1 MLQIAVCLTATGRV
15 IALQLDTGFIKW
27 SRLLP
32 LKGSSYKLVV
42 TRSYPSGSRCP
53 SEIALFFSAQENG
66 DRTVKAI
73 YFDATDGSQR
83 SSKEEWL
90 YNKID
95 SFPINGSKPFQILHL
110 PVLAPSRISRDS
122 STDHGKD
129 LFHQSAGTTVA
140 PGTTVAK
147 AKASHSIMIIT
158 GSRLSNKVSKRFNND
173 IIACAVIPPSALSS
187 NIQDS
192 ILSSSPSPSEQKK
205 KISSS
210 ILGDKIAIEI
220 ALNSSNHAGHNLIH
234 ALNSEHGFLETR
246 IINSVRL
253 PLEFPS
259 SPLCYGSSAIG
270 RVFYADKSGSSN
282 IVGVAYPNT
291 DDVSNSP
298 AQILGDDSLLIKY
311 LNHNLVAILS
321 ESLSPPME
329 SSSTSW
335 SGKIPVPTVD
345 VTLVDTVAGRILHRV
360 SHSHATISPPSFQH
374 DSLYVESQAAPK
386 IIISENWV
394 IYTYWNA
401 GKAKRTEVGVLALY
415 EGMMG
420 PFDLNPFKVPLQ
432 DPIFSSFSKKPPVVM
447 QRTFIFPKTV
457 EAISASVTANGIAT
471 KNPMFLLQSGQI
483 AVLPRRLLEPRR
495 PSGTPSKTEQQ
506 EGLFQYHPLLLPDG
520 RYYASLNQT
529 ILGLQVNARYA
540 FMKCYT

>member
-1 MLQIAVCLTATGRV
+1 M
-15 IALQLDTGFIKW
+15 
-27 SRLLP
+27 
-32 LKGSSYKLVV
+32 
-42 TRSYPSGSRCP
+42 
-53 SEIALFFSAQENG
+53 
-66 DRTVKAI
+66 
-73 YFDATDGSQR
+73 
-83 SSKEEWL
+83 
-90 YNKID
+90 
-95 SFPINGSKPFQILHL
+95 
-110 PVLAPSRISRDS
+110 
-122 STDHGKD
+122 
-129 LFHQSAGTTVA
+129 
-140 PGTTVAK
+140 
-147 AKASHSIMIIT
+147 
-158 GSRLSNKVSKRFNND
+158 
-173 IIACAVIPPSALSS
+173 
-187 NIQDS
+187 
-192 ILSSSPSPSEQKK
+192 
-205 KISSS
+205 SSS

-529 ILGLQVNARYA
+529 ILGLQRVFVAPALIESTTLVLATGVDTYFMRVTPSKTFDLLAADFNHIFLALLTAGLA
-540 FMKCYT
+540 FSVIILRNMDRRKKLNGAWQ

>member
-1 MLQIAVCLTATGRV
+1 MR
-15 IALQLDTGFIKW
+15 DT
-27 SRLLP
+27 
-32 LKGSSYKLVV
+32 
-42 TRSYPSGSRCP
+42 
-53 SEIALFFSAQENG
+53 
-66 DRTVKAI
+66 
-73 YFDATDGSQR
+73 
-83 SSKEEWL
+83 
-90 YNKID
+90 
-95 SFPINGSKPFQILHL
+95 
-110 PVLAPSRISRDS
+110 
-122 STDHGKD
+122 
-129 LFHQSAGTTVA
+129 
-140 PGTTVAK
+140 
-147 AKASHSIMIIT
+147 
-158 GSRLSNKVSKRFNND
+158 
-173 IIACAVIPPSALSS
+173 
-187 NIQDS
+187 
-192 ILSSSPSPSEQKK
+192 
-205 KISSS
+205 
-210 ILGDKIAIEI
+210 
-220 ALNSSNHAGHNLIH
+220 
-234 ALNSEHGFLETR
+234 FL
-246 IINSVRL
+246 
-253 PLEFPS
+253 
-259 SPLCYGSSAIG
+259 
-270 RVFYADKSGSSN
+270 
-282 IVGVAYPNT
+282 
-291 DDVSNSP
+291 SNSP

-360 SHSHATISPPSFQH
+360 SHSHATLSPPSFQH